1 MIIPSTGNVIGNV
14 SANLMIWMKTGGMNM
29 KKVLA
34 LVLALVMA
42 LALVACGGNDSKT
55 PADDGSKTPQYRQPD
70 AQHPQQ

>member
-1 MIIPSTGNVIGNV
+1 
-14 SANLMIWMKTGGMNM
+14 M